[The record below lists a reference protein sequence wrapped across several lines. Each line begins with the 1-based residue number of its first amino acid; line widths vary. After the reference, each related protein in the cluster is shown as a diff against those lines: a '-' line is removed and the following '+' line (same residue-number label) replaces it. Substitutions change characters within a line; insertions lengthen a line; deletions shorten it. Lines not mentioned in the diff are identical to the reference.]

1 MNGDER
7 GQGLVEYGLIL
18 VLVAIVVIVVL
29 LLSGPAIRHEFCL
42 IFGHLGESFPCD
54 TDAALSVADIVS
66 SVQQPPQEWD
76 DARESIIVLWEEAE
90 AQEDGLQEGMELAA
104 EAIGEGLEVLID
116 FADDNDDPVLSESLS
131 QLLQQVND
139 GNLDAV
145 PDVIASLL
153 DELAEVPLEV
163 GTAMSLEVAPR
174 LVASCETVSAGL
186 VSPEP
191 IAAALEA
198 VEQLDEDHP
207 GRAEALQLLQE
218 AVEIIEGRNDAIQD
232 YLGAHST
239 VLDFIIAGLESAG
252 EWDLAAEIA
261 AASVACEN

>member
-1 MNGDER
+1 MHGDER
-7 GQGLVEYGLIL
+7 GQGLVEYALIL
-18 VLVAIVVIVVL
+18 VLVAIVVIAVL
-29 LLSGPAIRHEFCL
+29 LLIGPEIDGFFCD
-42 IFGHLGESFPCD
+42 IVQNLGADLACD
-54 TDAALSVADIVS
+54 PGAALSVADIMS
-66 SVQQPPQEWD
+66 GAQQPPQEWD
-76 DARESIIVLWEEAE
+76 GTLESIIVLWEQAE
-90 AQEDGLQEGMELAA
+90 AQEEGLEEGMELAA
-104 EAIGEGLEVLID
+104 EAVGEGLEVLVD
-116 FADDNDDPVLSESLS
+116 FADDNDDPVLSGSLS

-174 LVASCETVSAGL
+174 LIDSCETVSAGL
-186 VSPEP
+186 VPPEP

-207 GRAEALQLLQE
+207 GKAVALQLLQE
-218 AVEIIEGRNDAIQD
+218 AVEIIGGRNDAIQD
-232 YLGAHST
+232 YLDLQST
-239 VLDFIIAGLESAG
+239 VLDFIVAGLESAG

-261 AASVACEN
+261 AASAACGN

>member
-7 GQGLVEYGLIL
+7 GQGLVEYALIL
-18 VLVAIVVIVVL
+18 VLVAIVVIAIQL
-29 LLSGPAIRHEFCL
+29 LVGPAIGNVFCN
-42 IFGHLGESFPCD
+42 IVQNLGSDISCD
-54 TDAALSVADIVS
+54 PGAALSVADIMS
-66 SVQQPPQEWD
+66 SAQQPPQEWD
-76 DARESIIVLWEEAE
+76 DALESIIMLWEEAE
-90 AQEDGLQEGMELAA
+90 VQEEGLEEGMELAA
-104 EAIGEGLEVLID
+104 EAVGEGLEVLVD

-131 QLLQQVND
+131 QLRQQVQD

-153 DELAEVPLEV
+153 DELADLPPEV

-174 LVASCETVSAGL
+174 LVASCEMVSAGS

-191 IAAALEA
+191 IAAALQA

-207 GRAEALQLLQE
+207 GKAEALQLLQE

-232 YLGAHST
+232 YLDVHTT
-239 VLDFIIAGLESAG
+239 VLDFIIAGLQAAG
-252 EWDLAAEIA
+252 EWELAAEIA
-261 AASVACEN
+261 AASAACGD